1 MAYQRLFLKSFIL
14 TLDLITETIYYDRKV
29 KACVFM
35 HAITD
40 RRGSSI
46 YVSAPNYAYYLP
58 WAVAYEYPR
67 Y

>member
-1 MAYQRLFLKSFIL
+1 MLHFEF
-14 TLDLITETIYYDRKV
+14 ITETRTIYYDRKV

-40 RRGSSI
+40 RRGNSI